1 MTGGT
6 KQKDSFL
13 SMFARGNNPPNVS
26 TRKVA
31 SRQETKQ
38 NVGINVARP
47 SRPQAQTR
55 KNPQFSTQPYQNQQ
69 QAASQN
75 KQPQEPEEEGQLNI
89 DVYQTEE
96 DIVIKSAISG
106 VKAEDLD
113 INIQND
119 MVTIRGRRRPTEQVD
134 PEDYYYQECFWG
146 TFSRAVIL
154 PVDIDPEN
162 VRAELED
169 GILTIR
175 LPKAEKIK
183 TRKIQVVEK

>member
-13 SMFARGNNPPNVS
+13 SMFARGNSASN
-26 TRKVA
+26 RKA
-31 SRQETKQ
+31 TSRQETKQ
-38 NVGINVARP
+38 NVGVNVAR
-47 SRPQAQTR
+47 SNRPQTR
-55 KNPQFSTQPYQNQQ
+55 DNNQYSNQQYQSTQ
-69 QAASQN
+69 AANRN

-146 TFSRAVIL
+146 TFSRAIIL